1 MTIKLLEG
9 LRKLQEVLT
18 DLGFGGSFLALPAPR
33 TSGQLALPAPFKA
46 SGSYADVI
54 DDQDIL
60 DASRD
65 LFGSA
70 HYSIAVQEAFKA
82 VDNFVAD
89 RVGEKSMSGMK
100 LMRDVFSKDNPRLF
114 WSNRTTQSE
123 KDQHEG
129 YQHIFAGAMQGIRN
143 PVVHDFNWVDDPTE
157 ALELIVLAQHLIK
170 KAKIAQS
177 GAATP
182 PAKAFAGV
190 RT

>member
-1 MTIKLLEG
+1 MTANLLDG

-18 DLGFGGSFLALPAPR
+18 DLGFGGSFLALPAPK
-33 TSGQLALPAPFKA
+33 TSAQLALPLPFRA
-46 SGSYADVI
+46 SRRYADVI
-54 DDQDIL
+54 E
-60 DASRD
+60 DAHIISASKD

-82 VDNFVAD
+82 VDNYVAD
-89 RVGEKSMSGMK
+89 RVGETSLSGMK
-100 LMRDVFSKDNPRLF
+100 LMREVFSKENPKLF
-114 WSNRTTQSE
+114 WSGRKTQTE

-170 KAKIAQS
+170 KAK
-177 GAATP
+177 AADCNN
-182 PAKAFAGV
+182 
-190 RT
+190 